1 MSAETEAPP
10 AWPSRRSGSPG
21 PGARPVLPAIGAV
34 VVIAVLAYLPYDVYE
49 GTTSLLVNFFIL
61 LILASMWNLL
71 AGYAGLVSVGQQA
84 FIGLGSYFV
93 LIVGLHQRRARSSA
107 CPPRSSRCGVIGL
120 VVWWLLSRLR
130 SGYFAIAT
138 WVIASICYLII
149 IRFPSLG
156 GGTGEPLSGL
166 PTGNATLLDADIYWI
181 ALGRDRDRPDRR
193 CTRCCAAGSAWS
205 SPRLRDDET
214 GARSVGARVT
224 RAQLLVFV
232 VAAVGCGAAG
242 GLELI
247 SQPFVQ
253 PTAAFSV
260 QWTAEMIFACLIGG
274 IGTIEG
280 PILGTIVFFALQQ
293 WLANYG
299 TWYFIVLGAV
309 AIAVAIWAPRGL
321 WGLISERLNIRLFPV
336 GYCSGRA
343 DQLAGRDWPGCRSPA
358 GAAATRHL
366 AARGGPA
373 CPAGRAAGAG
383 CPSGVASSC
392 GNRGQGNLLPGMR
405 VFR

>member
-1 MSAETEAPP
+1 MSPTAQSAGGQSAGGQSAGEQQAAIAAP
-10 AWPSRRSGSPG
+10 AVRVTRSRRST
-21 PGARPVLPAIGAV
+21 LWPAVGAV
-34 VVIAVLAYLPYDVYE
+34 VVIAVLAYLPYVVYE

-61 LILASMWNLL
+61 LIMASMWNLL

-93 LIVGLHQRRARSSA
+93 LIVGLH
-107 CPPRSSRCGVIGL
+107 GVDPFIGLPIAALAAGLVGL

-130 SGYFAIAT
+130 TGYFAIAT
-138 WVIASICYLII
+138 WVIASICYLIV

-166 PTGNATLLDADIYWI
+166 PKVSNTLLNAYTYWVALAVAVI
-181 ALGRDRDRPDRR
+181 ALVGIYAVLRGRLGLVL
-193 CTRCCAAGSAWS
+193 TAV
-205 SPRLRDDET
+205 RDDET
-214 GARSVGARVT
+214 GARSVGARVS
-224 RAQLLVFV
+224 RARLLVFV
-232 VAAVGCGAAG
+232 IAAVGCGAAG

-260 QWTAEMIFACLIGG
+260 QWTAEMIFATLIGG

-293 WLANYG
+293 WLSSYG

-309 AIAVAIWAPRGL
+309 AMAVAIWAPRGL
-321 WGLISERLNIRLFPV
+321 WGLISERFNIRLFPV
-336 GYCSGRA
+336 GYWLWPAAQATESGSAGLSFLRRRGSAPRA
-343 DQLAGRDWPGCRSPA
+343 
-358 GAAATRHL
+358 
-366 AARGGPA
+366 
-373 CPAGRAAGAG
+373 
-383 CPSGVASSC
+383 
-392 GNRGQGNLLPGMR
+392 
-405 VFR
+405 

>member
-1 MSAETEAPP
+1 MTQLAQAQ
-10 AWPSRRSGSPG
+10 A
-21 PGARPVLPAIGAV
+21 PAIRVTRSQRSALWAGLAAV
-34 VVIAVLAYLPYDVYE
+34 VVVAILAALPYFFYA

-61 LILASMWNLL
+61 LIMASMWNLL

-93 LIVGLHQRRARSSA
+93 LIVALHGTDAF
-107 CPPRSSRCGVIGL
+107 IGL
-120 VVWWLLSRLR
+120 PVAAAGAGLVGLVAWWLLSRLR
-130 SGYFAIAT
+130 SGYFAIAS
-138 WVIASICYLII
+138 WVIASVCYLIV

-156 GGTGEPLSGL
+156 GGTGEPLPGL
-166 PTGNATLLDADIYWI
+166 PDVSDTLLNAYTYWV
-181 ALGRDRDRPDRR
+181 ALAVAVIVLAGLYAVLRGRLGLVL
-193 CTRCCAAGSAWS
+193 TAV
-205 SPRLRDDET
+205 RDDET
-214 GARSVGARVT
+214 GARSVGARVS

-232 VAAVGCGAAG
+232 IAAAGCGAAG

-293 WLANYG
+293 WLASYG
-299 TWYFIVLGAV
+299 TWYFIVLGSI

-321 WGLISERLNIRLFPV
+321 WGLISERSGVRLFPV
-336 GYCSGRA
+336 GYWLRPA
-343 DQLAGRDWPGCRSPA
+343 RPRDPA
-358 GAAATRHL
+358 G
-366 AARGGPA
+366 
-373 CPAGRAAGAG
+373 
-383 CPSGVASSC
+383 
-392 GNRGQGNLLPGMR
+392 
-405 VFR
+405 

>member
-1 MSAETEAPP
+1 MSPPVRSAAGGQQAAAQPPAVTAPP
-10 AWPSRRSGSPG
+10 VRVTRSRRST
-21 PGARPVLPAIGAV
+21 LWPAIGAV
-34 VVIAVLAYLPYDVYE
+34 VVIAVLAYLPYAVYE

-61 LILASMWNLL
+61 LIMASMWNLL

-93 LIVGLHQRRARSSA
+93 LIVGLHGTDPFIGLPIAVLA
-107 CPPRSSRCGVIGL
+107 CGVVGL

-138 WVIASICYLII
+138 WVIASICYLIV

-156 GGTGEPLSGL
+156 GGTGEPLTGL
-166 PTGNATLLDADIYWI
+166 PNISATMLNAYIYWVSLAVAVI
-181 ALGRDRDRPDRR
+181 VLVGLYAVLRGRLGLVL
-193 CTRCCAAGSAWS
+193 TAM
-205 SPRLRDDET
+205 RDDET
-214 GARSVGARVT
+214 GARSVGARVS

-232 VAAVGCGAAG
+232 IAAAGCGAAG

-280 PILGTIVFFALQQ
+280 PIVGTIVFFALQQ
-293 WLANYG
+293 WLASYG
-299 TWYFIVLGAV
+299 TWYFIVLGAI

-321 WGLISERLNIRLFPV
+321 WGLISERFNIRLFPV
-336 GYCSGRA
+336 GYW
-343 DQLAGRDWPGCRSPA
+343 LWPA
-358 GAAATRHL
+358 GQSAGPGPGEPGSGSPGPGGQRF
-366 AARGGPA
+366 RGPFGRPRGPA
-373 CPAGRAAGAG
+373 SRT
-383 CPSGVASSC
+383 
-392 GNRGQGNLLPGMR
+392 
-405 VFR
+405 

>member
-1 MSAETEAPP
+1 MTQLAPAPVP
-10 AWPSRRSGSPG
+10 AVRVTRSRRSALWAG
-21 PGARPVLPAIGAV
+21 LGAV
-34 VVIAVLAYLPYDVYE
+34 VAVVVLAALPYFVYA

-61 LILASMWNLL
+61 LIMASMWNLL

-93 LIVGLHQRRARSSA
+93 LIVGLHGQDAFVGLPVAVAGSGLA
-107 CPPRSSRCGVIGL
+107 GL

-130 SGYFAIAT
+130 SGYFAIAS
-138 WVIASICYLII
+138 WVIASVCYLII

-166 PTGNATLLDADIYWI
+166 PAVSDTLLNAYTYWVS
-181 ALGRDRDRPDRR
+181 LGVAVIVLASLYIVLR
-193 CTRCCAAGSAWS
+193 G
-205 SPRLRDDET
+205 RLGLVLTAVRDDET

-232 VAAVGCGAAG
+232 IAAAGCGAAG
-242 GLELI
+242 GLELL

-280 PILGTIVFFALQQ
+280 PIVGTIVFFALQQ

-299 TWYFIVLGAV
+299 TWYFIVLGAI
-309 AIAVAIWAPRGL
+309 AIGVAIWAPRGL
-321 WGLISERLNIRLFPV
+321 WGLVSERSGVRLFPV
-336 GYCSGRA
+336 GYWLRPPP
-343 DQLAGRDWPGCRSPA
+343 DPG
-358 GAAATRHL
+358 
-366 AARGGPA
+366 
-373 CPAGRAAGAG
+373 GAG
-383 CPSGVASSC
+383 
-392 GNRGQGNLLPGMR
+392 QPGAR
-405 VFR
+405 

>member
-1 MSAETEAPP
+1 MSSRAQSAPSPSPAPAPP
-10 AWPSRRSGSPG
+10 AAAAPGPVRVTRSRRS
-21 PGARPVLPAIGAV
+21 AILPAIGAV
-34 VVIAVLAYLPYDVYE
+34 VIIAVLAYLPYAVHE

-84 FIGLGSYFV
+84 FIGLGSYSV
-93 LIVGLHQRRARSSA
+93 LIVGLHRVSPFLGLPAAAVA
-107 CPPRSSRCGVIGL
+107 CGAIGL

-138 WVIASICYLII
+138 WVIASIANLVI

-156 GGTGEPLSGL
+156 GGTGEPLSGM
-166 PTGNATLLDADIYWI
+166 PTGNPTLLNAEIYWASLAVAVI
-181 ALGRDRDRPDRR
+181 VLVGLYAVLRGRLGLVL
-193 CTRCCAAGSAWS
+193 TAM
-205 SPRLRDDET
+205 RDDET
-214 GARSVGARVT
+214 GARSIGARVT

-232 VAAVGCGAAG
+232 IAAGGCGAAG
-242 GLELI
+242 ALELL

-299 TWYFIVLGAV
+299 TWYFIVLGIV
-309 AIAVAIWAPRGL
+309 AIGVAIWAPRGL

-336 GYCSGRA
+336 GYVLWPASGA
-343 DQLAGRDWPGCRSPA
+343 PA
-358 GAAATRHL
+358 GPD
-366 AARGGPA
+366 GSPPGP
-373 CPAGRAAGAG
+373 PALHQLLRRLGRR
-383 CPSGVASSC
+383 S
-392 GNRGQGNLLPGMR
+392 
-405 VFR
+405 

>member
-1 MSAETEAPP
+1 MSSPAQSAPP
-10 AWPSRRSGSPG
+10 PSPSAAAQPAAPPRRPVRVTRSRRS
-21 PGARPVLPAIGAV
+21 VILPAIGAV
-34 VVIAVLAYLPYDVYE
+34 VVIAVLSYLPYAVHE

-84 FIGLGSYFV
+84 FIGLGSYSV
-93 LIVGLHQRRARSSA
+93 LIVGLHQVSPFIGLPAAVVA
-107 CPPRSSRCGVIGL
+107 CGAIGL

-138 WVIASICYLII
+138 WVIASIASLII

-166 PTGNATLLDADIYWI
+166 PTGNPTLLNAEIYWTSLAVTVI
-181 ALGRDRDRPDRR
+181 VLVALYAVLRGRLGLVL
-193 CTRCCAAGSAWS
+193 TAM
-205 SPRLRDDET
+205 RDDET
-214 GARSVGARVT
+214 GARSIGARVS

-232 VAAVGCGAAG
+232 IAAGGCGAAG
-242 GLELI
+242 ALELI

-299 TWYFIVLGAV
+299 TWYFIVLGAI

-336 GYCSGRA
+336 GYFLWPASGA
-343 DQLAGRDWPGCRSPA
+343 VFGPD
-358 GAAATRHL
+358 
-366 AARGGPA
+366 GGPA
-373 CPAGRAAGAG
+373 AGSGPPALHQLIRRLGRR
-383 CPSGVASSC
+383 S
-392 GNRGQGNLLPGMR
+392 
-405 VFR
+405 